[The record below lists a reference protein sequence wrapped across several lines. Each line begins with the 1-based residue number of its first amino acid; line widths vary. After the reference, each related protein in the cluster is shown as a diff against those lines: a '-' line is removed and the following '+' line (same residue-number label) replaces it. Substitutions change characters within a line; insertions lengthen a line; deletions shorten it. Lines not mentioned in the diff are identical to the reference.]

1 MSRNHETSTKTYIIE
16 KACNII
22 LRSIFTNVLQHED
35 EHPDVEGD
43 AWAGPGVEGVQEDHL
58 GLVHGPAQVDA
69 GKQVAAVQ
77 LQVQHVLTSLLY
89 IETLAVM

>member
-1 MSRNHETSTKTYIIE
+1 MAK
-16 KACNII
+16 
-22 LRSIFTNVLQHED
+22 NVLNMDDGILEQSLHLNTYVFKHVD
-35 EHPDVEGD
+35 KHPDVEGD
-43 AWAGPGVEGVQEDHL
+43 AWPGPGVEGVQEDHL
-58 GLVHGPAQVDA
+58 GLVHSPAEVDA

>member
-1 MSRNHETSTKTYIIE
+1 MSRNHETSPKTYIIE
-16 KACNII
+16 KACKI

-69 GKQVAAVQ
+69 GKPVAAVK

-89 IETLAVM
+89 IITLAVM